1 MTELKMFKG
10 DLQPSVKA
18 TIKSGDT
25 PLDLTGCTAKL
36 QLVEVDT
43 GVTIFSKDADILTPE
58 TNGVVQY
65 DWQTGDTLQSKK
77 KYKIRIEI
85 TFADLTTQTFP
96 KDDDFYLIL
105 QEKEGV

>member
-10 DLQPSVKA
+10 DLQPAVKA
-18 TIKSGDT
+18 TIKCGDI

-36 QLVEVDT
+36 QLVEIDT
-43 GVTIFSKDADILTPE
+43 GIALFSKDADILEPE
-58 TNGVVQY
+58 TSGVVQY
-65 DWQTGDTLQSKK
+65 DWETGDTLQSKK

-105 QEKEGV
+105 QEKEGT

>member
-1 MTELKMFKG
+1 MTEIRMFKG

-25 PLDLTGCTAKL
+25 PLDLTSCTAKL
-36 QLVEVDT
+36 QLVEIDT
-43 GVTIFSKDADILTPE
+43 GVTLFSKPANILEPKTS
-58 TNGVVQY
+58 GVVQY
-65 DWQTGDTLQSKK
+65 DWEAGDTLQSKK